1 MSKKRYFVLSPT
13 KTYEET
19 KSKAANYYG
28 SKDYECFFDD
38 TSAFSEFMKQMVPY
52 KDDSIANAKLLAIGV
67 ETTAM
72 AQCDSV
78 YVSKD
83 WESDDICKFC
93 HALAFSHG
101 LDMVYESV

>member
-13 KTYEET
+13 SSYDNT
-19 KSKAANYYG
+19 KVKAANYYG
-28 SKDYECFFDD
+28 SKDYENFFDD
-38 TSAFSEFMKQMVPY
+38 TSDFFDFMKEMVPY
-52 KDDSIANAKLLAIGV
+52 KESVANAKLLAIGV
-67 ETTAM
+67 EVAAM

-101 LDMVYESV
+101 LDIIYEPV